1 MTDDKSR
8 GKTVR
13 VYLSF
18 FICHF
23 SFVIDHFEFWAFRIQ
38 MRLRRRLRNVHI
50 INHTSPPWGEEI
62 LNKKGRSGNSR
73 AASPRRSQ
81 GQRATE
87 KSWPRISRI
96 TRKGYLL
103 DSSPGWSV
111 STARFRCWLHQSD
124 ALAPWRAFRFSVLRC
139 SSATIAER

>member
-96 TRKGYLL
+96 TRNRL
-103 DSSPGWSV
+103 PGPLNSCITLNNGIHLCDQKN
-111 STARFRCWLHQSD
+111 S
-124 ALAPWRAFRFSVLRC
+124 
-139 SSATIAER
+139 